1 METLIIYKSNTGF
14 TKKYVD
20 ILERRIIDNKV
31 VFYNKIKKK
40 DLKEAKYIIYLGPLR
55 NKKIEGV
62 DKLLKKYNLIEDK
75 NIFILAT
82 GIEPNTKEKKEDVIF
97 INGLNLYHVRFYLLR
112 GGLDISKMSSFKR
125 KILDIGLKASAKKEN
140 IPLESIKSRFM
151 YPLDMTNDVDLEPML
166 NVYHALK
173 IKEK

>member
-20 ILERRIIDNKV
+20 ILERRIIDSKV
-31 VFYNKIKKK
+31 VLYKNIKKK
-40 DLKEAKYIIYLGPLR
+40 DLKEAKYIMYLGPLR

-62 DKLLKKYNLIEDK
+62 DKLLKKYDLIKDK

-82 GIEPNTKEKKEDVIF
+82 GIEPNTPSKKEDVI
-97 INGLNLYHVRFYLLR
+97 IANGLNYYHVRFYLLR
-112 GGLDISKMSSFKR
+112 GGLDISKMSSFKK
-125 KILDIGLKASAKKEN
+125 KIFEIGLKMSAKKEN
-140 IPLESIKSRFM
+140 IPLESIKSRFL

-166 NVYHALK
+166 EVYHRLK
-173 IKEK
+173 IKG